1 MMKYRARSC
10 DPPSFRLSDMT
21 LLCRST
27 DRKKW
32 PMQLYQEREVERK
45 AWELHGGPEGF
56 EA

>member
-1 MMKYRARSC
+1 
-10 DPPSFRLSDMT
+10 MT
-21 LLCRST
+21 FLCRST
-27 DRKKW
+27 DKKKW